1 MELRDFFRFYRGLP
15 HQDAAIK
22 QLQDAMPPALLTRD
36 ADWYKTWQAGG
47 KQEDLSSALQLIKE
61 FEGCQLRAYPDPLS
75 GGDPW
80 TIGYGTTKINGKPVP
95 HDLTI
100 TQAKADQLLEAE
112 VRELSNH
119 LAKTIPHWGEMTSNQ
134 RCALVSFAYN
144 LGAGFYNSSGFETI
158 SHVIY
163 HKLWDQMRDALLLYR
178 NPGSN
183 VEAGLRRRREAEA
196 KLWGG
201 NISKPDR
208 VELVVPYEYQND
220 NKSGTGYRECFSSS
234 CAMVAKFYGKVASD
248 DAYNIV
254 RDKYGDTTDNQ
265 AQVKALRFLGL
276 NARLVTNAG
285 PINLEAEIRA
295 GRPVAVGWLHKG
307 PLAAPTGGGHWSV
320 VTGFNPSHWIVNDPN
335 GEADLV
341 NGGYTSNTNG
351 KNQRYSRTAFNRR
364 WMPDGINTGWA
375 LLIQPA

>member
-201 NISKPDR
+201 SKVDR
-208 VELVVPYEYQND
+208 VELIVPYESQND

-364 WMPDGINTGWA
+364 WMPDGMNTGWA